1 MYREQY
7 GEFGYWCWGLKVKV
21 TAKVRAILYLY
32 VNMITKSLVLTMYGE
47 QKQGILPFVLNHMK
61 RNLDKVKLET
71 KHVSAIL
78 LVIKVKV

>member
-1 MYREQY
+1 
-7 GEFGYWCWGLKVKV
+7 
-21 TAKVRAILYLY
+21 
-32 VNMITKSLVLTMYGE
+32 MYGE
-47 QKQGILPFVLNHMK
+47 QKQGIMPFVLNHMK